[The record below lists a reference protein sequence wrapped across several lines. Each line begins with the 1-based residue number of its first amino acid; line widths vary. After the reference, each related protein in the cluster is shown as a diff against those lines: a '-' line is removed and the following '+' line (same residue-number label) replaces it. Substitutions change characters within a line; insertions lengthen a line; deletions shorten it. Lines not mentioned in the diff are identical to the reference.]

1 MVGEAGPDLL
11 NRVVGLVAQLGLVPV
26 DLRMHRLGDMVT
38 LAIVQDGIDPHR
50 AAIVAEKIR
59 ALVSVSAVEL
69 TYDRISVEETP

>member
-1 MVGEAGPDLL
+1 
-11 NRVVGLVAQLGLVPV
+11 
-26 DLRMHRLGDMVT
+26 MHRLGDMVT